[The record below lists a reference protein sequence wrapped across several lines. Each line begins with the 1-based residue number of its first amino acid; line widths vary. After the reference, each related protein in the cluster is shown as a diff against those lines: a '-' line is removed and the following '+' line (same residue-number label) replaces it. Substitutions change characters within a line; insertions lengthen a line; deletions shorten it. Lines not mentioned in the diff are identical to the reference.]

1 MRSQITPELLGTMDR
16 FLSICVGARVVA
28 CRGKEPSDGSS
39 NKISG
44 NKFQKKDLLSKYIII
59 DIA

>member
-1 MRSQITPELLGTMDR
+1 MGR

-28 CRGKEPSDGSS
+28 CRGKPSDGSS

-44 NKFQKKDLLSKYIII
+44 NKSEELETTLMEMVRQDNR
-59 DIA
+59 